1 MVEVPLVRVAAWSRP
16 FASSFCPGPSSWV
29 QCQLVGQGLDDSH
42 CWVLTSPQQCCLALT
57 ASWGMPS
64 PGEGPSNGCT
74 GESEAWAWPGTWT
87 VAC

>member
-1 MVEVPLVRVAAWSRP
+1 MEVAPLVLVAAWNCR
-16 FASSFCPGPSSWV
+16 FASSFFPGPFCWV

-57 ASWGMPS
+57 ASWRMPT
-64 PGEGPSNGCT
+64 PEGPSNGCT
-74 GESEAWAWPGTWT
+74 GESEAWASPSTWT